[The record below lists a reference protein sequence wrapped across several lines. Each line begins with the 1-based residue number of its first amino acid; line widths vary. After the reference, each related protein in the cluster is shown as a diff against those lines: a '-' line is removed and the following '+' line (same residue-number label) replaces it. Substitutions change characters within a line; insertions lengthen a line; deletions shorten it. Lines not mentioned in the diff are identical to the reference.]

1 MLLNELSTGIVGNLW
16 GVDLA
21 NVIFEMNLNLILR
34 LFDSSAKTMTD
45 VTYPIPH
52 HPTLADL
59 DPESATTDALIARVR
74 SHREGESYLTPE
86 QLLAHLP
93 VVLRAMCDV
102 LLVGE
107 ITGLDAA
114 YRLASIIDA
123 MDGAINPPG
132 LPSIQH

>member
-1 MLLNELSTGIVGNLW
+1 
-16 GVDLA
+16 
-21 NVIFEMNLNLILR
+21 
-34 LFDSSAKTMTD
+34 MTD
-45 VTYPIPH
+45 PADSAPH
-52 HPTLADL
+52 RPTLADL

-74 SHREGESYLTPE
+74 SHREGEPYPTPE

-93 VVLRAMCDV
+93 VVLRALCDV

-123 MDGAINPPG
+123 VDGAINPPG
-132 LPSIQH
+132 SPSIQH